1 MRHLLL
7 AFAALPTLA
16 AAQPYLIGNRSITFF
31 DASRNRNIATNLY
44 YPGVTAGSNAAVLA
58 GEWPVLV
65 VGHGFV
71 MGTDAY
77 ANLWNHFVPRGY
89 IVALPTTEG
98 GFGPSHN
105 NFGQD
110 LAFVVTALQAA
121 NNEAASPFYQRVAAT
136 SALMGHSM
144 GGGAS
149 FLGAAN
155 NTAITTVVNLAAAE
169 TNPSA
174 VAACAQVQVP
184 TLMFAGSND
193 CVTPIPQHQEPMYA
207 ALTVP
212 CRAFVNITG
221 GGHCYFAENNFNCSF
236 GELTCTPAPAI
247 SRAAQHS
254 VVNDFATLWLDH
266 FLKGE
271 EQALAAFIDSTAS
284 TSRAECATTCAL
296 STGIAE
302 PIPGAPALWPSTT
315 NDRFI
320 LQGLRGKASVEVL
333 DANGRLAFA
342 RNDVQDASPIDVTML
357 APGTYL
363 VLARDQRGTHASRL
377 LIAP

>member
-7 AFAALPTLA
+7 ALSALPSLA

-44 YPGVTAGSNAAVLA
+44 YPGETAGSNAAVLA

-71 MGTDAY
+71 MSTDAY

-121 NNEAASPFYQRVAAT
+121 DNEAASPFYQRVAAT
-136 SALMGHSM
+136 SALIGHSM

-155 NTAITTVVNLAAAE
+155 NTGITTVVNLAAAE

-212 CRAFVNITG
+212 CRAFVSITG

-247 SRAAQHS
+247 SRAAQHDA
-254 VVNDFATLWLDH
+254 VNDFASLWLDH
-266 FLKGE
+266 FLKGDVP
-271 EQALAAFIDSTAS
+271 AFAAFIDSVSLS
-284 TSRAECATTCAL
+284 TRVAATTTCDLVTSL
-296 STGIAE
+296 SQVQQTD
-302 PIPGAPALWPSTT
+302 PVLWPSIAD
-315 NDRFI
+315 DRI
-320 LQGLRGKASVEVL
+320 HLRIGSPTLVEVYRADGKRML
-333 DANGRLAFA
+333 STVVRSSGEPV
-342 RNDVQDASPIDVTML
+342 DVRAL
-357 APGTYL
+357 APGTYAV
-363 VLARDQRGTHASRL
+363 VLDEGGASRTHRL
-377 LIAP
+377 LIAR

>member
-1 MRHLLL
+1 MRQLLL
-7 AFAALPTLA
+7 AVSLLPLIS

-44 YPGVTAGSNAAVLA
+44 YPGETAGSNAAVLS

-65 VGHGFV
+65 IGHGFV

-98 GFGPSHN
+98 GFAPNHG
-105 NFGQD
+105 NFGLD
-110 LAFVVTALQAA
+110 IAFVATALQAA
-121 NNEAASPFYQRVAAT
+121 NDDGASPFFQRVAPT

-149 FLGAAN
+149 FLGAAD
-155 NTAITTVVNLAAAE
+155 NTAITTVVNFAAAE

-184 TLMFAGSND
+184 TLVFAGSND
-193 CVTPIPQHQEPMYA
+193 CVTPIPQHQQPMYD

-212 CRAFVNITG
+212 CRAFVSITG
-221 GGHCYFAENNFNCSF
+221 GGHCYFAESNFNCSF

-247 SRAAQHS
+247 SRAEQHDA
-254 VVNDFATLWLDH
+254 VNDLASLWLDH
-266 FLKGE
+266 FLKGDE
-271 EQALAAFIDSTAS
+271 PALTAFIDSVSVS
-284 TSRAECATTCAL
+284 TRVTGSTTCAL
-296 STGIAE
+296 TTSVGDARIVE
-302 PIPGAPALWPSTT
+302 PALWPTVAD
-315 NDRFI
+315 DRFH
-320 LQGLRGKASVEVL
+320 LRAPAPARVDIHSADGKRVMSMRLRSTGEAIAV
-333 DANGRLAFA
+333 DAL
-342 RNDVQDASPIDVTML
+342 P
-357 APGTYL
+357 PGTYCVVVDPDGLRQAHRL
-363 VLARDQRGTHASRL
+363 VIAR
-377 LIAP
+377 

>member
-7 AFAALPTLA
+7 ALAALPTMA

-44 YPGVTAGSNAAVLA
+44 YPGEAAGSNAAVLA

-98 GFGPSHN
+98 GFAPSHS

-110 LAFVVTALQAA
+110 LAYVAAALQAA
-121 NNEAASPFYQRVAAT
+121 NDEAASPFHERVAPT

-155 NTAITTVVNLAAAE
+155 NTSITTVVNLAAAE

-174 VAACAQVQVP
+174 VAACAQVLVP

-193 CVTPIPQHQEPMYA
+193 CVTPIPQHQEPMFD

-212 CRAFVNITG
+212 CRAFVNVIG
-221 GGHCYFAENNFNCSF
+221 GGHCYFAESNFNCSF
-236 GELTCTPAPAI
+236 GELTCTPSPAI
-247 SRAAQHS
+247 SRAAQHDA
-254 VVNDFATLWLDH
+254 VNDFATLWLDH
-266 FLKGE
+266 FLKGDE
-271 EQALAAFIDSTAS
+271 PAFTAFLDSVSLS
-284 TSRAECATTCAL
+284 TRVVATTACEL
-296 STGIAE
+296 PTSVSHLQHRD
-302 PIPGAPALWPSTT
+302 PVLWPSIAT
-315 NDRFI
+315 DRFHVRI
-320 LQGLRGKASVEVL
+320 GAPTLVEAYGIDGKRMLSALVRSSGEPV
-333 DANGRLAFA
+333 
-342 RNDVQDASPIDVTML
+342 DVSGL
-357 APGTYL
+357 APGAYSV
-363 VLARDQRGTHASRL
+363 VLHEGGASHSHRL
-377 LIAP
+377 LIAR

>member
-1 MRHLLL
+1 MRQILPLFVGLLPVS
-7 AFAALPTLA
+7 AW
-16 AAQPYLIGNRSITFF
+16 AQPYLIGNRSITFF

-44 YPGVTAGSNAAVLA
+44 YPGASAGSNAAVLA

-89 IVALPTTEG
+89 IVALPTTES
-98 GFGPSHN
+98 GFSPSHS
-105 NFGQD
+105 NFGLD
-110 LAFVVTALQAA
+110 IAFVASALQAA
-121 NNEAASPFYQRVAAT
+121 NSEAASPFFQRVAPT

-144 GGGAS
+144 GGGSS

-155 NTAITTVVNLAAAE
+155 NTSITTVVNFAAAE

-174 VAACAQVQVP
+174 IAACAQVQVP
-184 TLMFAGSND
+184 TLMFAGGND
-193 CVTPIPQHQEPMYA
+193 CVTPIPQHQQPMYN

-221 GGHCYFAENNFNCSF
+221 GGHCYFAESNFNCNF

-247 SRAAQHS
+247 SRAAQHD

-266 FLKGE
+266 YLKGDD
-271 EQALAAFIDSTAS
+271 AAFAAFLDSTALS
-284 TSRAECATTCAL
+284 TRVTATTTCELPTAVNEVVSNESFVWPTIADERISIRSESPAIVELFNAQGVRVLSQQLRSGVEAIDLRSLATGSYLAAL
-296 STGIAE
+296 ES
-302 PIPGAPALWPSTT
+302 
-315 NDRFI
+315 
-320 LQGLRGKASVEVL
+320 
-333 DANGRLAFA
+333 NGVRRMQRVVVA
-342 RNDVQDASPIDVTML
+342 R
-357 APGTYL
+357 
-363 VLARDQRGTHASRL
+363 
-377 LIAP
+377 

>member
-7 AFAALPTLA
+7 ALSALPTLA

-44 YPGVTAGSNAAVLA
+44 YPGETAGGNAAVLA

-98 GFGPSHN
+98 GFAPNHG

-110 LAFVVTALQAA
+110 LAYLATALQAA
-121 NNEAASPFYQRVAAT
+121 NDEVASPFYQRVAPT

-155 NTAITTVVNLAAAE
+155 NTGITTVVNLAAAE

-184 TLMFAGSND
+184 TLVFAASND
-193 CVTPIPQHQEPMYA
+193 CVTPISQHQEPMYN

-212 CRAFVNITG
+212 CRAFVSVIG
-221 GGHCYFAENNFNCSF
+221 GSHCYFAESNFNCSL

-247 SRAAQHS
+247 PRAVQHGA
-254 VVNDFATLWLDH
+254 VNDFATLWLDH
-266 FLKGE
+266 FLKGDE
-271 EQALAAFIDSTAS
+271 PAFAAFLDSAS
-284 TSRAECATTCAL
+284 LSTRVVATTTCGLPTSVSHAQHDDPVL
-296 STGIAE
+296 WPSIANDRFHVR
-302 PIPGAPALWPSTT
+302 IGAPAL
-315 NDRFI
+315 
-320 LQGLRGKASVEVL
+320 VEVYGIDGKRML
-333 DANGRLAFA
+333 STQVRSSGEPV
-342 RNDVQDASPIDVTML
+342 DVRAL
-357 APGTYL
+357 APGGYAVVL
-363 VLARDQRGTHASRL
+363 VEGGASRRLRL
-377 LIAP
+377 LVAR